1 MKSDNVD
8 GFEEDGTMAETVRP
22 GMVIRV
28 SGEQCVCCGAMI
40 PEGLQICPACSA
52 VLKEDRM
59 STKNGVWHD
68 VNLDPPTEEGSYL
81 VATDNG
87 GVMISHWYPLRTF
100 NGVVTG
106 GGFTGAR
113 GHITHWMNRPDPP
126 GGRKEKKVH
135 TFRDRQKPEIRQRNL
150 QIWKLYQGGMT
161 QREIARKYRIA
172 SSTVY
177 FILKDIERMKKHGL
191 I

>member
-8 GFEEDGTMAETVRP
+8 GFAEGA
-22 GMVIRV
+22 GMNVDR
-28 SGEQCVCCGAMI
+28 CVCCGAEI
-40 PEGLQICPACSA
+40 PEGRQICPRFRDGEQ
-52 VLKEDRM
+52 EDRM

-68 VNLDPPTEEGSYL
+68 VKLDPPTEEGSYL

-87 GVMISHWYPLRTF
+87 GVMISHWYQKRVIR
-100 NGVVTG
+100 GMVTG

-113 GHITHWMNRPDPP
+113 GHITHWMPRPEPP

-172 SSTVY
+172 SSTVH